1 LFSQQILLEYCSGS
15 HKIANIIMLPLKT
28 ILYLS
33 FLFGATIGSLR
44 YHPLIGLMG
53 YIVTYNINPAGYWW
67 GTIPLS
73 WGLRYSLLI
82 GIATFAGVIIHNFKL
97 RFDKLFET
105 QEILLIIYLL
115 IIWLSLLLGLGVN
128 DGMSYATKMSKVT
141 FILLLASHIITD
153 LNKYRILMWTLIITG
168 LYLGY
173 EMYIAPSSLFFGG
186 RFGGGIGGSDFAEG
200 NFLGVHFA
208 MLLPFIGV
216 MFMRGDWKSK
226 LICLISGAFIINSII
241 LTRSRGVFLAIVA
254 GVVAA
259 IIFSV
264 PGKRLKIYICLFIGL
279 LGMFSLTN
287 PAFWTR
293 MQTIEVEESL
303 MDDSSY
309 GRIKAWKA
317 AFSMAN
323 DYPLG
328 IGAGNFFKYVGN
340 YYPEIPGKDTH
351 NTLFRCLSEL
361 GIQGAS
367 VLLLLIWNAFRILAE
382 IRKNIDHL
390 PNKEEFI
397 WHVYAMRIALTIY
410 ILAGLTLTHTYIEE
424 FYWLLMFPVFLK
436 RSVENERK
444 ISQDIKVSNETA

>member
-1 LFSQQILLEYCSGS
+1 
-15 HKIANIIMLPLKT
+15 MLPLKT
-28 ILYLS
+28 ILYLIM
-33 FLFGATIGSLR
+33 LFGSIIGSLG

-53 YIVTYNINPAGYWW
+53 YIVTYNVNPAGCWW
-67 GTIPLS
+67 GSIPLS
-73 WGLRYSLLI
+73 WGLRYSLLL
-82 GIATFAGVIIHNFKL
+82 GIATLGGVIIHKFKL
-97 RFDKLFET
+97 RFDKLFES

-128 DGMSYATKMSKVT
+128 DGMSYAIKMSKVT

-153 LNKYRILMWTLIITG
+153 LNKYRILMWALIIAG

-173 EMYIAPSSLFFGG
+173 EMYIAPSSLFYGG
-186 RFGGGIGGSDFAEG
+186 RFRGGIGGSDFSEG

-216 MFMRGDWKSK
+216 MFMRGNWKNK
-226 LICLISGAFIINSII
+226 LICLISGAFVVNSII
-241 LTRSRGVFLAIVA
+241 LTRSRGVFLAIAA
-254 GVVAA
+254 GALAA

-264 PGKRLKIYICLFIGL
+264 PGKRLKKYICLFIGL
-279 LGMFSLTN
+279 LGMFSLTD
-287 PAFWTR
+287 PGFWTR
-293 MQTIEVEESL
+293 MQTIEVEESH

-317 AFSMAN
+317 ALSMAN

-328 IGAGNFFKYVGN
+328 VGAGNFFKYVGN
-340 YYPEIPGKDTH
+340 YDPDIPGKDTH
-351 NTLFRCLSEL
+351 NTFFRCLSEL
-361 GIQGAS
+361 GIQGGS
-367 VLLLLIWNAFRILAE
+367 VLLLLIGNAFRILSK
-382 IRKNIDHL
+382 IRKNIDQL

-397 WHVYAMRIALTIY
+397 WHVYAVRIALIIY
-410 ILAGLTLTHTYIEE
+410 ILAGITLTHTYIEE

-444 ISQDIKVSNETA
+444 ICQDIGVADETA